1 MTDAV
6 GLAAT
11 PLAAHGGVYTSSGGT
26 GASTYTLLN
35 DLDLVQ
41 QVGLMSTALNGSH
54 ARRVIPTNDF
64 STHDP

>member
-1 MTDAV
+1 MASEEGEETVVD
-6 GLAAT
+6 
-11 PLAAHGGVYTSSGGT
+11 T
-26 GASTYTLLN
+26 GPVELELRIAILLN

>member
-6 GLAAT
+6 GLPAT

-35 DLDLVQ
+35 DLDLVFYTTLT
-41 QVGLMSTALNGSH
+41 VEV
-54 ARRVIPTNDF
+54 R
-64 STHDP
+64 